1 MQATFYLGSLHAHW
15 AIHISRYEMKYMHPN
30 QPGCMDMALLRK
42 HSAAALI
49 GLSKTALDTIVRT
62 DPSFPRPIKLGEHR
76 QSAVLFDEGELN
88 AWIDSLKAKRSNQA
102 AMGAV

>member
-1 MQATFYLGSLHAHW
+1 
-15 AIHISRYEMKYMHPN
+15 MHPN
-30 QPGCMDMALLRK
+30 HSGCMNMALLRK

-62 DPSFPRPIKLGEHR
+62 DPTFPRPIKLGEHR

-88 AWIDSLKAKRSNQA
+88 AWIDTLKARRSGHA
-102 AMGAV
+102 VLGAV

>member
-1 MQATFYLGSLHAHW
+1 
-15 AIHISRYEMKYMHPN
+15 
-30 QPGCMDMALLRK
+30 MALLRK

-49 GLSKTALDTIVRT
+49 GLSKTALDTMVRT

-88 AWIDSLKAKRSNQA
+88 AWIDGLKAKRSGQA
-102 AMGAV
+102 AVGAV